1 MMLSRSSVVLLVLVL
16 WAAFLAAPASAARRE
31 VLESTRE
38 EILAS
43 RQRRSQQ
50 IEDILEDAK
59 KRMAS
64 HNAGTHILSDKE
76 KADLEKKM
84 AIYQRKLGAMR
95 VDLDEREIERILQR
109 EKLRNERLQQR
120 RAQER
125 SEL

>member
-1 MMLSRSSVVLLVLVL
+1 MMLSRSSVVVLVLVL
-16 WAAFLAAPASAARRE
+16 WAALLAAAPASAARRE

-59 KRMAS
+59 KRLAS
-64 HNAGTHILSDKE
+64 HNAGTHLLSDTE

-84 AIYQRKLGAMR
+84 VIYQRKLETMR

-120 RAQER
+120 RAER